1 MRQSLSLC
9 PLSLTFAG
17 ISENR
22 RGPGPNIPVCAAVP
36 EKDTEGD
43 VSSGK
48 KQGLCE
54 KNLSQKNVLVLEVKT
69 KNVFERLT

>member
-22 RGPGPNIPVCAAVP
+22 RGPGPNIPVCAVVP
-36 EKDTEGD
+36 GKDTEGD

-54 KNLSQKNVLVLEVKT
+54 KNLS
-69 KNVFERLT
+69 